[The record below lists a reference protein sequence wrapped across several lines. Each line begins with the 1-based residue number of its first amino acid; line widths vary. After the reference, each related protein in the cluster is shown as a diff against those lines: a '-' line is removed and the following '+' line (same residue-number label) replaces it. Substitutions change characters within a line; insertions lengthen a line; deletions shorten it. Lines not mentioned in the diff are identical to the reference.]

1 MSGRHTGRTSQGP
14 AIRTLPKTLKLV
26 ARLAP
31 RQIND
36 EIALAKVEL
45 KRKATQV
52 GVAGAFFGV
61 ALVFLALLVIALV
74 VAAILGLATIMPGWL
89 AALIVAAFFLVV
101 VAIAALIGI
110 AKFKKAMPLV
120 PEDTIRG
127 IKHDLGIAKEG
138 SAFDE
143 SILDP
148 NSPAAKAAKA
158 EKEAAAQKAKAEKA
172 AKEAAK
178 EADAVKAPTE
188 AELRSRLNKRR
199 QHLTGVRDELG
210 EQLDVKKQ
218 GQALLES
225 ANGKFQEGREF
236 AAAKL
241 ADINASVPP
250 SLGERLAARW
260 KDLAAFA
267 TAAVVFVVALRKL
280 LQK

>member
-1 MSGRHTGRTSQGP
+1 MSGRHTSRTGKGP

-31 RQIND
+31 RQLND

-61 ALVFLALLVIALV
+61 AVVFLALLVIALV

-89 AALIVAAFFLVV
+89 AALIVAAVFLII
-101 VAIAALIGI
+101 VALGALIGV

-158 EKEAAAQKAKAEKA
+158 AKQAEAEKAKAERA

-178 EADAVKAPTE
+178 EADAAKAPTE
-188 AELRSRLNKRR
+188 AELRRRLDKRR
-199 QHLTGVRDELG
+199 EHLAGVRDELG

-218 GQALLES
+218 GQALLDS
-225 ANGKFQEGREF
+225 AGQKLQEGREYAAARF
-236 AAAKL
+236 AAV
-241 ADINASVPP
+241 NESVPEDLTGRIA
-250 SLGERLAARW
+250 SRW
-260 KDLAAFA
+260 KDLVAFA
-267 TAAVVFVVALRKL
+267 AAAAVFVVALRKL
-280 LQK
+280 LKR

>member
-1 MSGRHTGRTSQGP
+1 MSGRHTSRTGRGP

-31 RQIND
+31 RQLND
-36 EIALAKVEL
+36 ELALAKVEL

-61 ALVFLALLVIALV
+61 AVVFLALLVIALV

-89 AALIVAAFFLVV
+89 AALIVAAVFLII
-101 VAIAALIGI
+101 VALGALIGV

-127 IKHDLGIAKEG
+127 LKYDLGIAKEG

-143 SILDP
+143 SLLDP

-158 EKEAAAQKAKAEKA
+158 AKQAEAEKAKAAKA

-178 EADAVKAPTE
+178 EADAAKAPTE
-188 AELRSRLNKRR
+188 AELRRRLDKRR
-199 QHLTGVRDELG
+199 EHLTGVRDELG

-218 GQALLES
+218 GQALLDTAS
-225 ANGKFQEGREF
+225 QKFQEGREF
-236 AAAKL
+236 AAARF
-241 ADINASVPP
+241 AAAGGSVPEGL
-250 SLGERLAARW
+250 SDRIASRW
-260 KDLAAFA
+260 KDLVAF
-267 TAAVVFVVALRKL
+267 TAAAAVFVVALRKL
-280 LQK
+280 LKK

>member
-1 MSGRHTGRTSQGP
+1 MSGRHTGRTSTRP

-31 RQIND
+31 RQLND

-61 ALVFLALLVIALV
+61 ALVFMSLLVIALV

-89 AALIVAAFFLVV
+89 AALIVAAVFLVI
-101 VAIAALIGI
+101 VALGALIGVS
-110 AKFKKAMPLV
+110 KFKKAMPLI

-127 IKHDLGIAKEG
+127 LKHDLGIAKEG

-148 NSPAAKAAKA
+148 NSPAAKAEKA
-158 EKEAAAQKAKAEKA
+158 AKEAAAEKAKAEKA

-178 EADAVKAPTE
+178 EADAAKAPTE
-188 AELRSRLNKRR
+188 AELRLRLNKRR
-199 QHLTGVRDELG
+199 EHLTGVRDELG

-218 GQALLES
+218 SQALLG
-225 ANGKFQEGREF
+225 AATMKLQEGTDF
-236 AAAKL
+236 ASAKF
-241 ADINASVPP
+241 AD
-250 SLGERLAARW
+250 LGEAVPEDLAGRLASRW
-260 KDLAAFA
+260 KDLVAFA
-267 TAAVVFVVALRKL
+267 AAAAVFVVALRKL
-280 LQK
+280 LKK

>member
-1 MSGRHTGRTSQGP
+1 MSGRHTSRTGRGP

-31 RQIND
+31 RQLND

-89 AALIVAAFFLVV
+89 AALIVSAVFLLI
-101 VAIAALIGI
+101 VALGALIGV

-158 EKEAAAQKAKAEKA
+158 AKQAAAEKAKAEKA

-188 AELRSRLNKRR
+188 AELRRRLDKRR
-199 QHLTGVRDELG
+199 EHLTGVRDELG

-218 GQALLES
+218 GQALLDS
-225 ANGKFQEGREF
+225 ANQKLQEGREF
-236 AAAKL
+236 AAVRFAGVSE
-241 ADINASVPP
+241 SVP
-250 SLGERLAARW
+250 EDLAGRIKARW
-260 KDLAAFA
+260 KDLAAFGA
-267 TAAVVFVVALRKL
+267 AAAVFVFALRKL
-280 LQK
+280 LKK

>member
-1 MSGRHTGRTSQGP
+1 MSGRHTSRTGRGP

-31 RQIND
+31 RQLND

-52 GVAGAFFGV
+52 GIAGAFFGV

-89 AALIVAAFFLVV
+89 AALIVSAVFLLI
-101 VAIAALIGI
+101 VALGALIGV

-158 EKEAAAQKAKAEKA
+158 AKQAAAEKAKAEKA

-188 AELRSRLNKRR
+188 AELRRRLDKRR
-199 QHLTGVRDELG
+199 EHLTGVRDELG

-218 GQALLES
+218 GQALVDS
-225 ANGKFQEGREF
+225 ANQKLQQGREF
-236 AAAKL
+236 AAARF
-241 ADINASVPP
+241 AGVSESVPED
-250 SLGERLAARW
+250 LAGRLKARW
-260 KDLAAFA
+260 KDLAAFGA
-267 TAAVVFVVALRKL
+267 AAAVFVFALRKL
-280 LQK
+280 LKK

>member
-1 MSGRHTGRTSQGP
+1 MSGRHTSRTGRGP

-31 RQIND
+31 RQLND

-52 GVAGAFFGV
+52 GIAGAFFGV

-89 AALIVAAFFLVV
+89 AALIVSAVFLLI
-101 VAIAALIGI
+101 VALGALIGV

-158 EKEAAAQKAKAEKA
+158 AKQAAAEKAKAEKA

-188 AELRSRLNKRR
+188 AELRRRLDKRR
-199 QHLTGVRDELG
+199 EHLTGVRDELG

-218 GQALLES
+218 GQALVDS
-225 ANGKFQEGREF
+225 ANQKLQEGREF
-236 AAAKL
+236 AAARF
-241 ADINASVPP
+241 AGVSESVPED
-250 SLGERLAARW
+250 LAGRLKARW
-260 KDLAAFA
+260 KDLAAFGA
-267 TAAVVFVVALRKL
+267 AAAVFVFALRKL
-280 LQK
+280 LKK

>member
-1 MSGRHTGRTSQGP
+1 MSGRHTSRTGRGP

-31 RQIND
+31 RQLND
-36 EIALAKVEL
+36 ELALAKVEL

-52 GVAGAFFGV
+52 GVAGAFFGIAV
-61 ALVFLALLVIALV
+61 VFLALLVIALV

-89 AALIVAAFFLVV
+89 AALIVAAVFLII
-101 VAIAALIGI
+101 VALGALIGV

-127 IKHDLGIAKEG
+127 LKYDLGIAKEG

-148 NSPAAKAAKA
+148 DSPAAKAAKA
-158 EKEAAAQKAKAEKA
+158 AKQAEAEKAKAAKA

-178 EADAVKAPTE
+178 EADAAKAPTE
-188 AELRSRLNKRR
+188 AELRRRLDKRR
-199 QHLTGVRDELG
+199 EHLTGVRDELG

-218 GQALLES
+218 GQALLET
-225 ANGKFQEGREF
+225 ANQKFQEGREYAAARF
-236 AAAKL
+236 AAAGG
-241 ADINASVPP
+241 SVPEGL
-250 SLGERLAARW
+250 SDRIASRW
-260 KDLAAFA
+260 KDLVAFA
-267 TAAVVFVVALRKL
+267 AAAAVFVVALRKL
-280 LQK
+280 LKK

>member
-45 KRKATQV
+45 KRKATQL

-74 VAAILGLATIMPGWL
+74 VAAILALATIMPGWL
-89 AALIVAAFFLVV
+89 AALIVAAFFLVI
-101 VAIAALIGI
+101 VAIAGLIGL
-110 AKFKKAMPLV
+110 ARFKKAMPLI

-127 IKHDLGIAKEG
+127 IRHDLGIAKEG
-138 SAFDE
+138 SAFDA

-188 AELRSRLNKRR
+188 AELRSRLTRR
-199 QHLTGVRDELG
+199 REHLTGVRDELG
-210 EQLDVKKQ
+210 EQLDVKTQ
-218 GQALLES
+218 GRALWES

-236 AAAKL
+236 AGERISGL
-241 ADINASVPP
+241 GGSVPGGL
-250 SLGERLAARW
+250 SARIAARW
-260 KDLAAFA
+260 KDLAAFV
-267 TAAVVFVVALRKL
+267 TAAAVFIVAVRKL

>member
-1 MSGRHTGRTSQGP
+1 MSGRHTGRTSKGP
-14 AIRTLPKTLKLV
+14 AIRALPKTLKLV

-31 RQIND
+31 RQLND
-36 EIALAKVEL
+36 EIALAKVEVQ
-45 KRKATQV
+45 RKAKQV
-52 GVAGAFFGV
+52 GVAGAFFGI
-61 ALVFLALLVIALV
+61 ALVFMSLLVIALV
-74 VAAILGLATIMPGWL
+74 VAAILGLATVMPGWL
-89 AALIVAAFFLVV
+89 AALVVAAVFLLIVA
-101 VAIAALIGI
+101 IGALIGT

-127 IKHDLGIAKEG
+127 IKHDIGIAKEG

-158 EKEAAAQKAKAEKA
+158 RKEAEAEKAKAEKA

-188 AELRSRLNKRR
+188 AELRRRLDKRR
-199 QHLTGVRDELG
+199 EHLTGVRDELG

-218 GQALLES
+218 GRILLGE
-225 ANGKFQEGREF
+225 ATARFQDGKDF
-236 AAAKL
+236 AASRVAGL
-241 ADINASVPP
+241 SDSVPED
-250 SLGERLAARW
+250 LAGRIAARW

-267 TAAVVFVVALRKL
+267 AATVVFVVALRKL
-280 LQK
+280 LKK

>member
-1 MSGRHTGRTSQGP
+1 MSGRHTSRSGRGP

-31 RQIND
+31 RQLND

-89 AALIVAAFFLVV
+89 AALIVSAVFLVI
-101 VAIAALIGI
+101 VALGALIGV

-148 NSPAAKAAKA
+148 NSPAA
-158 EKEAAAQKAKAEKA
+158 EAAAAAKKAEAEKAKAEKA

-188 AELRSRLNKRR
+188 AELRRRLDKRR
-199 QHLTGVRDELG
+199 EHLTGVRDELG
-210 EQLDVKKQ
+210 EQLDLKKQ
-218 GQALLES
+218 GQQLLDT
-225 ANGKFQEGREF
+225 ANQKFQEGREF
-236 AAAKL
+236 AAARF
-241 ADINASVPP
+241 AGVGESVP
-250 SLGERLAARW
+250 EDLAGRITARW
-260 KDLAAFA
+260 KDLAAFGA
-267 TAAVVFVVALRKL
+267 AAAVFVFALRKL
-280 LQK
+280 LKK

>member
-1 MSGRHTGRTSQGP
+1 MSGRHTSRTGRGP

-31 RQIND
+31 RQLND

-89 AALIVAAFFLVV
+89 AALIVSAVFLLI
-101 VAIAALIGI
+101 VALGALIGV

-158 EKEAAAQKAKAEKA
+158 AKEAAAEKAKAEKA

-188 AELRSRLNKRR
+188 AELRRRLDKRR
-199 QHLTGVRDELG
+199 EHLTGVRDELG

-218 GQALLES
+218 GQALLDS
-225 ANGKFQEGREF
+225 TKQKLQEGREF
-236 AAAKL
+236 AAARF
-241 ADINASVPP
+241 AGVSESVP
-250 SLGERLAARW
+250 EDLAGRIKARW
-260 KDLAAFA
+260 KDLAAFGA
-267 TAAVVFVVALRKL
+267 AAAVFVFALRKL
-280 LQK
+280 LKK

>member
-89 AALIVAAFFLVV
+89 AALVVAAFFLVI
-101 VAIAALIGI
+101 VAIAALIGL
-110 AKFKKAMPLV
+110 AKFKKAMPLM

-138 SAFDE
+138 SHFDE
-143 SILDP
+143 SVLDP

-158 EKEAAAQKAKAEKA
+158 QKEAAAEKAKAEKA
-172 AKEAAK
+172 AKEATK

-188 AELRSRLNKRR
+188 GELRSRLTRRR

-218 GQALLES
+218 GQALLDS
-225 ANGKFQEGREF
+225 ATGKFREGKDV
-236 AAAKL
+236 AAARL
-241 ADINASVPP
+241 ADLNDSVPN
-250 SLGERLAARW
+250 SVTERMSAHW

-267 TAAVVFVVALRKL
+267 AAAVVFVVALRKL
-280 LQK
+280 LKK

>member
-1 MSGRHTGRTSQGP
+1 MSGRHTSRTGRGP

-31 RQIND
+31 RQLND

-52 GVAGAFFGV
+52 GIAGAFFGV

-89 AALIVAAFFLVV
+89 AALIVSAVFLLI
-101 VAIAALIGI
+101 VALGALIGV

-148 NSPAAKAAKA
+148 NSPAANAAKAAKQ
-158 EKEAAAQKAKAEKA
+158 AAAEKAKAEKA

-188 AELRSRLNKRR
+188 AELRRRLDKRR
-199 QHLTGVRDELG
+199 EHLTGVRDELG

-218 GQALLES
+218 GQALVDS
-225 ANGKFQEGREF
+225 ANQKLQEGREF
-236 AAAKL
+236 AAARF
-241 ADINASVPP
+241 AGVSESVPED
-250 SLGERLAARW
+250 LAGRLKARW
-260 KDLAAFA
+260 KDLAAFGA
-267 TAAVVFVVALRKL
+267 AAAVFVFALRKL
-280 LQK
+280 LKK

>member
-1 MSGRHTGRTSQGP
+1 MSGRHTSRTGKGP

-31 RQIND
+31 RQLND

-61 ALVFLALLVIALV
+61 AVVFLALLVIALV

-89 AALIVAAFFLVV
+89 AALIVAAVFLII
-101 VAIAALIGI
+101 VALGALIGV

-158 EKEAAAQKAKAEKA
+158 AKQAEAEKAKAEKA
-172 AKEAAK
+172 AKDAAK
-178 EADAVKAPTE
+178 EADAAKAPTE
-188 AELRSRLNKRR
+188 AELRRRLDKRR
-199 QHLTGVRDELG
+199 EHLTGVRDELG

-218 GQALLES
+218 GQALLDS
-225 ANGKFQEGREF
+225 AGQKLQEGREYAAARF
-236 AAAKL
+236 AAVNESVSEDL
-241 ADINASVPP
+241 TGRIAS
-250 SLGERLAARW
+250 RW
-260 KDLAAFA
+260 KDLVAFA
-267 TAAVVFVVALRKL
+267 AAAAVFVVALRKL
-280 LQK
+280 LKK

>member
-1 MSGRHTGRTSQGP
+1 M
-14 AIRTLPKTLKLV
+14 IR
-26 ARLAP
+26 
-31 RQIND
+31 
-36 EIALAKVEL
+36 
-45 KRKATQV
+45 
-52 GVAGAFFGV
+52 
-61 ALVFLALLVIALV
+61 
-74 VAAILGLATIMPGWL
+74 WL
-89 AALIVAAFFLVV
+89 AALLVSAFFLVV
-101 VAIAALIGI
+101 VAIASLIGI

-158 EKEAAAQKAKAEKA
+158 EKEAAAEKAKAEKA

-188 AELRSRLNKRR
+188 AELRSRLKRR
-199 QHLTGVRDELG
+199 REHLTGVRDELG

-225 ANGKFQEGREF
+225 ANVRFQEGKDF
-236 AAAKL
+236 AAAKFTDL
-241 ADINASVPP
+241 GDSVPQ
-250 SLGERLAARW
+250 SVSERMAAHW

-280 LQK
+280 LKK

>member
-1 MSGRHTGRTSQGP
+1 MSGRHTSRTGRGP

-31 RQIND
+31 RQLND

-74 VAAILGLATIMPGWL
+74 VAAILGLATLMPGWL
-89 AALIVAAFFLVV
+89 AALIVSAVFLLI
-101 VAIAALIGI
+101 VALGALIGV

-127 IKHDLGIAKEG
+127 IKHELGIAKEG

-158 EKEAAAQKAKAEKA
+158 AKEAAAEKAKAEKA

-178 EADAVKAPTE
+178 EADAGKAPTE
-188 AELRSRLNKRR
+188 AELRRRLDKRR
-199 QHLTGVRDELG
+199 EHLTGVRDELG

-218 GQALLES
+218 GQALLDS
-225 ANGKFQEGREF
+225 ANQKLQEGREF
-236 AAAKL
+236 AAARF
-241 ADINASVPP
+241 AGVSESVP
-250 SLGERLAARW
+250 EDLAGRIKARW
-260 KDLAAFA
+260 KDLAAFGA
-267 TAAVVFVVALRKL
+267 AAAVFVFALRKL
-280 LQK
+280 LKK

>member
-45 KRKATQV
+45 KRKATQL

-74 VAAILGLATIMPGWL
+74 AAAILALATIMPGWL
-89 AALIVAAFFLVV
+89 AALIVAAFFLVI
-101 VAIAALIGI
+101 VAIAGLIGL
-110 AKFKKAMPLV
+110 ARFKKAMPLI

-127 IKHDLGIAKEG
+127 IRHDLGIAKEG
-138 SAFDE
+138 SAFDA

-172 AKEAAK
+172 AKESTK

-188 AELRSRLNKRR
+188 AELRSRLTRR
-199 QHLTGVRDELG
+199 REHLTGVRDELG
-210 EQLDVKKQ
+210 EQLDVKTQ
-218 GQALLES
+218 GRALWES

-236 AAAKL
+236 AGARISGL
-241 ADINASVPP
+241 GDSVPGGL
-250 SLGERLAARW
+250 SARIAARW
-260 KDLAAFA
+260 KDLAAFV
-267 TAAVVFVVALRKL
+267 TAAAVFIVAVRKL
-280 LQK
+280 LKK